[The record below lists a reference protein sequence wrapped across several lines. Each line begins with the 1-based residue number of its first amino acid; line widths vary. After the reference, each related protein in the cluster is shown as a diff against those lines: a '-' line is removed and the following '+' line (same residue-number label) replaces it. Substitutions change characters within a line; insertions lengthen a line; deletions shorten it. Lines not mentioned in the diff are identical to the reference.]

1 MRTLALFL
9 LCLPAT
15 MIWGQDAAARALR
28 EKALAAR
35 PSAAKLRFYE
45 LNWATHLDEAKQRA
59 STEKRPIVLLYVTN
73 ITAGC
78 DFFTG
83 HT

>member
-1 MRTLALFL
+1 MRQLALL
-9 LCLPAT
+9 LLLEAST
-15 MIWGQDAAARALR
+15 MTIGQDAAARSIY
-28 EKALAAR
+28 EKAQAAR
-35 PSAAKLRFYE
+35 PLPDKLRFYD
-45 LNWATHLDEAKQRA
+45 LDWASNLTQAKQRA
-59 STEKRPIVLLYVTN
+59 QDEKRPIVLLWVTN

>member
-1 MRTLALFL
+1 MRTLSVFLVGLSAIHAL
-9 LCLPAT
+9 
-15 MIWGQDAAARALR
+15 GQDATARAIYD
-28 EKALAAR
+28 KALAAR
-35 PSAAKLRFYE
+35 PSADKLRFYE
-45 LNWATHLDEAKQRA
+45 LNWVNTLTEAKVRA
-59 STEKRPIVLLYVTN
+59 TEEKRPIVLLWITN

>member
-1 MRTLALFL
+1 MRSLAVLL
-9 LCLPAT
+9 LCLST
-15 MIWGQDAAARALR
+15 SVLVGQEAAARALY

-35 PSAAKLRFYE
+35 PAAEKLRFYE
-45 LNWATHLDEAKQRA
+45 LNWATNLDEARQRA
-59 STEKRPIVLLYVTN
+59 ATDKRPIVLLYVTN